1 MNQRNTVWMRYA
13 VGIILPVAALLL
25 RLALLDFLGLH
36 NVYLLFYPAVIV
48 AALYGGFWVGLTA
61 GVLSAGLADYFLLA
75 PVHSFKIGQ
84 PTDWVG
90 LVVFLF
96 SCMMIS
102 WASDAMRRAQSRA
115 HQAEALRLS
124 EEKFAAAFANN
135 PAAITLTRLDD
146 GLFFD
151 VNDTWV
157 ALLGHS
163 RDDAIGHH
171 ARTMGIWP
179 NADAVAR
186 FVAELKAKGVVRGWE
201 QEFRKKTGE
210 ALVAELSAQ
219 LINFRGEQFILSTL
233 VDITDRKRK
242 EAQLRQLNRTL
253 KALSDSNQ
261 AMMRAQDEHQFLQDV
276 CQVIVQVCGH
286 AMVWIGFAGN
296 DEARSIRPAA
306 FAGFEAGYLE
316 TLQVTWADTERGR
329 GPTGIAIRT
338 GKPCMCKNMQT
349 DPAFAPWREEALKH
363 GYAASLALPFFSEG
377 RPLGAVTIYSRHVDP
392 FSEEEVK
399 LLSDLADDLAR
410 GVATLRL
417 RAERAQK
424 EEQLRLQ
431 LAVLQ
436 SAANGL
442 VITGRDGTIQWVN
455 EAFTRLTGY
464 SPPEAIGQNPRVL
477 KSGRHD
483 ETFYKDM
490 WATILAGRVWHGEV
504 INRRKDGSLYP
515 EEMTITPVSNARGE
529 ITHFVAVKQDI
540 SARKD
545 AEAALRQSAL
555 ELARSNEELQ
565 QFAYVASHDL
575 QEPLRAVTGYLA
587 LVEERISDQL
597 DDKGRRHMA
606 GAIQGA
612 ERMHLLINDL
622 LELSRVGTR
631 AVSFKPADLN
641 AVLGVALDNLNVRV
655 KETGARIVAEPLPTL
670 NVDANQITMLFQ
682 NLIGN
687 AIKFRGQAAP
697 EIHVGASARNGEWVF
712 AVCDNGIGIE
722 SQYFERIFRI
732 FQRLH
737 TRAEY
742 PGTGIGL
749 AICKK
754 IVERHGGRIWVES
767 QPGQGSTFC
776 FTIPA

>member
-1 MNQRNTVWMRYA
+1 MRYA

-36 NVYLLFYPAVIV
+36 NVYLLFYPAVIL

-61 GVLSAGLADYFLLA
+61 GVLSGGLADYFLVE
-75 PVHSFKIGQ
+75 PVHSFRIEQ
-84 PTDWVG
+84 PGDWVG
-90 LVVFLF
+90 FIIFLF
-96 SCMMIS
+96 SCVMIS
-102 WASDAMRRAQSRA
+102 WVSDAMRRAQSRA
-115 HQAEALRLS
+115 HEAEAVRLS
-124 EEKFAAAFANN
+124 EEKFAAAFASN

-163 RDDAIGHH
+163 RDEAIGHH

-179 NADAVAR
+179 EADAVAR
-186 FVAELKAKGVVRGWE
+186 FVAELKAKGVIRGWE
-201 QEFRKKTGE
+201 QEFHKKSGE

-219 LINFRGEQFILSTL
+219 LINVRGEQCILSTL

-253 KALSDSNQ
+253 KALSESNQ

-276 CQVIVQVCGH
+276 CQVIVEVCGH
-286 AMVWIGFAGN
+286 AMVWIGFAEN

-329 GPTGIAIRT
+329 GPTGTAIRT

-349 DPAFAPWREEALKH
+349 DPAFAPWRQEALRH
-363 GYAASLALPFFSEG
+363 GYAASLALPLFSEG

-399 LLSDLADDLAR
+399 LLSDLASDLAR

-417 RAERAQK
+417 RAEHAQK

-455 EAFTRLTGY
+455 DAFTRLTGY
-464 SPPEAIGQNPRVL
+464 SAAEAIGQNPRVL

-483 ETFYKDM
+483 EAFYKEM

-515 EEMTITPVSNARGE
+515 EEMTITPVSNGRGE

-540 SARKD
+540 SARKH
-545 AEAALRQSAL
+545 AEAALQQSAR

-575 QEPLRAVTGYLA
+575 QEPLRAVTGYLT
-587 LVEERISDQL
+587 LVEERIGGQL
-597 DDKGRRHMA
+597 DDHSRRHIA

-612 ERMHLLINDL
+612 ERMHMLINDL
-622 LELSRVGTR
+622 LELSRLGTR
-631 AVSFKPADLN
+631 TEAFKPASLN
-641 AVLGVALDNLNVRV
+641 AVLGVALDNLSVRLQ
-655 KETGARIVAEPLPTL
+655 ETGARIVAEPLPTL
-670 NVDANQITMLFQ
+670 NVDASQITVLFQ

-687 AIKFRGQAAP
+687 AIKFRGQAPP
-697 EIHVGASARNGEWVF
+697 EIHVRASARNGEWVF
-712 AVCDNGIGIE
+712 SVRDNGIGIQ
-722 SQYFERIFRI
+722 SQYFDRIFRV

-737 TRAEY
+737 ARTEY

-754 IVERHGGRIWVES
+754 VVERHGGRIWVES